1 MDYQDVIAGGFE
13 NLFDTQF
20 DYLFSVFDLSG
31 SSPAIN
37 NGTVLPVE
45 WPDIIE
51 VTDGNPDIG
60 AIEHA

>member
-1 MDYQDVIAGGFE
+1 MSAMNPIIIVKIGRDKFAV
-13 NLFDTQF
+13 LT
-20 DYLFSVFDLSG
+20 
-31 SSPAIN
+31 SPKKGTSIVAIN